1 MHGSVM
7 VYDGNSV
14 RKTEQPILA
23 SWIVRPGHTT
33 YLSCNFAKLTDD
45 EENYYMMYCISVQAQ
60 LRAVDFHKQGQ
71 SNLAL

>member
-1 MHGSVM
+1 M

-23 SWIVRPGHTT
+23 SWIVRPGHAT
-33 YLSCNFAKLTDD
+33 YLSCSFAKLTDD
-45 EENYYMMYCISVQAQ
+45 EENYYMYCISVQAQ